1 MEDKEFKRFLIR
13 NKKSFDKH
21 MEEFDKIS
29 RQFDQK
35 VIDILSKL

>member
-1 MEDKEFKRFLIR
+1 MNQKELRQFLIQ

-29 RQFDQK
+29 REFDRK